1 MTKKEKGRLWDG
13 RSRPATDKYKENF
26 IFKEKTLSEQLQEGF
41 EKERMGLPKKLTEQQ
56 MKFAY
61 ELVTNEGRKTATE
74 CAVDAGFAK
83 DSARQY
89 ASKLQNPKLYPLVV
103 KYIGELREEWQKKYE
118 VTYEKHIAELG
129 QIRKEALKK
138 GAWSAAVNA
147 EVARG
152 KAAGLYIEQKIIR
165 TGKLED
171 LTTEELESRMKK
183 IIDDYSPILEDVPFE
198 ERKDKV
204 KSKQESQKD
213 SLHLSD
219 ASDGKTFLSKII
231 HHHLHNANVQT
242 LCLFL

>member
-1 MTKKEKGRLWDG
+1 
-13 RSRPATDKYKENF
+13 
-26 IFKEKTLSEQLQEGF
+26 
-41 EKERMGLPKKLTEQQ
+41 MGLPKKLTEQQ

-74 CAVDAGFAK
+74 CAVDAGFSK

-103 KYIGELREEWQKKYE
+103 RYIGELREEWQKKFE
-118 VTYEKHIAELG
+118 VTYEKHIAELSK
-129 QIRKEALKK
+129 IRQEALKK

-171 LTTEELESRMKK
+171 LSTEELEIRMKK
-183 IIDDYSPILEDVPFE
+183 IIDDYSPILENVPFQE
-198 ERKDKV
+198 IKEQVLSESEKK
-204 KSKQESQKD
+204 ESQSKSQED
-213 SLHLSD
+213 SLHLDDTTS
-219 ASDGKTFLSKII
+219 GKD
-231 HHHLHNANVQT
+231 VPVGE
-242 LCLFL
+242 